1 MKTPVGDVERPL
13 ENFIVN
19 PFDTDDFTEVNNNT
33 IVIDKEIVK
42 SMENISDLGEKTVRR
57 LNSLSKQ
64 KYQYSNNFEKQCQT
78 SETYD

>member
-33 IVIDKEIVK
+33 IVINKEIVK

-57 LNSLSKQ
+57 LL
-64 KYQYSNNFEKQCQT
+64 
-78 SETYD
+78 D

>member
-1 MKTPVGDVERPL
+1 MKTPVGNVERPL

-57 LNSLSKQ
+57 LL
-64 KYQYSNNFEKQCQT
+64 
-78 SETYD
+78 D

>member
-57 LNSLSKQ
+57 LL
-64 KYQYSNNFEKQCQT
+64 
-78 SETYD
+78 D